1 MESSFRIAFSID
13 EFAKAASIGRTQVYQ
28 EIKAGRLRPVKC
40 GKRTL
45 LTADEVRRWLERLP
59 NSHAAAAR

>member
-1 MESSFRIAFSID
+1 VNSSSRIAYSID
-13 EFAKAASIGRTQVYQ
+13 EFAKLAGIGRTTVYA
-28 EIKAGRLRPVKC
+28 EIKAGRLITAKV

-59 NSHAAAAR
+59 TSHAAAAR